1 MTNINDYSLDLSFGS
16 TDRKILKDLKNLF
29 IYICVTRFSCY
40 YKSYV
45 DYKQQINALNNTKR
59 TYKKLHGKTS
69 SEYQKNQAIRRDRFN
84 ACFTVPNNILKDIR
98 GYYRDENKKLHL
110 RPLQPFINYLISHH
124 FLSKVANKGCKHNA
138 AFKNENEK
146 TTSRH
151 WTNKYFLNEKLWH
164 KLLKNDKLKDLTT
177 FQTSAKLKKLIGI
190 YYKKLNKD
198 ELENAMTKQ
207 EKIDWQAKYD
217 RGETCMTV
225 EEKEKLDALRKR
237 KNDKRKMTI
246 AKKAAKETIAD
257 YAKLQTEIEQ
267 LNAKIEQLQA
277 ENEQLKKLKDLN
289 SDIDENNAKS
299 MIQQTQ
305 QTQIAKQ
312 VQPIQQVQQA
322 ASIDNS
328 DIEEAEAEKEINN
341 KFEIEKEKIDQIYRA
356 HFNDLNNLLQK
367 RVSINELGI
376 ITAQKILNSY
386 KQQFK
391 LIKPKETYVDTN
403 KSAKNKKMFENAYAQ
418 ILMSYKSEIANLK
431 QQFRQ

>member
-1 MTNINDYSLDLSFGS
+1 MKNTNNDYRLDLSFGS

-40 YKSYV
+40 YKSYD
-45 DYKQQINALNNTKR
+45 DYKQQISALNNTKS

-69 SEYQKNQAIRRDRFN
+69 PEYQKNQAIRRDRFN
-84 ACFTVPNNILKDIR
+84 ACFTVPNDILKDIR
-98 GYYRDENKKLHL
+98 GYYRDENKKLHR

-190 YYKKLNKD
+190 YYKKLNKE

-277 ENEQLKKLKDLN
+277 ENEQLKQLKDLN
-289 SDIDENNAKS
+289 SDIEEANAKS

-305 QTQIAKQ
+305 TPKQ
-312 VQPIQQVQQA
+312 VQQVQQA
-322 ASIDNS
+322 SIIDNS

-341 KFEIEKEKIDQIYRA
+341 KFEIEKEKIAQIYRA

-367 RVSINELGI
+367 RVSVNELGV

-418 ILMSYKSEIANLK
+418 ILMSYKSEIAELRQK
-431 QQFRQ
+431 FRQ

>member
-1 MTNINDYSLDLSFGS
+1 M
-16 TDRKILKDLKNLF
+16 
-29 IYICVTRFSCY
+29 
-40 YKSYV
+40 
-45 DYKQQINALNNTKR
+45 
-59 TYKKLHGKTS
+59 
-69 SEYQKNQAIRRDRFN
+69 
-84 ACFTVPNNILKDIR
+84 
-98 GYYRDENKKLHL
+98 
-110 RPLQPFINYLISHH
+110 ISHH

-177 FQTSAKLKKLIGI
+177 FQTSTKLKKLIGI
-190 YYKKLNKD
+190 YYKKFNKE
-198 ELENAMTKQ
+198 ELETAMTKQ

-257 YAKLQTEIEQ
+257 YAKLQTEIVQ

-289 SDIDENNAKS
+289 SDIDEANSKS

-305 QTQIAKQ
+305 PTQPTQTAKQ
-312 VQPIQQVQQA
+312 VQQAQQT
-322 ASIDNS
+322 SIIDNS
-328 DIEEAEAEKEINN
+328 DIEEAEAEKEIYN
-341 KFEIEKEKIDQIYRA
+341 KFEIEKEKIAQRYIA

-367 RVSINELGI
+367 RVSTNELGV
-376 ITAQKILNSY
+376 ITAQKILNSF

-391 LIKPKETYVDTN
+391 LTKPKETYVDTN
-403 KSAKNKKMFENAYAQ
+403 KSAKNKKLFENAYAQ
-418 ILMSYKSEIANLK
+418 ILMSYKSEIAKLRQK
-431 QQFRQ
+431 FRQ

>member
-1 MTNINDYSLDLSFGS
+1 MKNTNINDYKLDLSFGS

-40 YKSYV
+40 YKSY
-45 DYKQQINALNNTKR
+45 DNYKQQISALNNTKS

-69 SEYQKNQAIRRDRFN
+69 PEYQKNQAIRRDRFN
-84 ACFTVPNNILKDIR
+84 ACFTVPNDILKDIR

-124 FLSKVANKGCKHNA
+124 FLSNVTNKGCKHNA

-177 FQTSAKLKKLIGI
+177 FQTSTKLKKLIGI
-190 YYKKLNKD
+190 YYKKLSKE

-277 ENEQLKKLKDLN
+277 ENEQLKQLKDLN
-289 SDIDENNAKS
+289 SDIEEANAKS

-305 QTQIAKQ
+305 TPKQ
-312 VQPIQQVQQA
+312 VQLVQQT
-322 ASIDNS
+322 SIIDNS

-341 KFEIEKEKIDQIYRA
+341 KFEIEKEKINQIYRA

-367 RVSINELGI
+367 RVSINELGV

-386 KQQFK
+386 KQQFN
-391 LIKPKETYVDTN
+391 LTKPKETYVDTN

-418 ILMSYKSEIANLK
+418 ILMSYKSEIADLK
-431 QQFRQ
+431 QKFRQ

>member
-1 MTNINDYSLDLSFGS
+1 MKNIDYRLDLSFGS

-29 IYICVTRFSCY
+29 IYICVARFSCY
-40 YKSYV
+40 YKSYD
-45 DYKQQINALNNTKR
+45 DYKKQISALNNTKS

-84 ACFTVPNNILKDIR
+84 ACFTVPNDILKDIR
-98 GYYRDENKKLHL
+98 GYYRDENKKKHL

-151 WTNKYFLNEKLWH
+151 WTNKYFLNEKLWY

-177 FQTSAKLKKLIGI
+177 FQTSTKLKKLIGI
-190 YYKKLNKD
+190 YYKKLNKE

-277 ENEQLKKLKDLN
+277 ENEHLKQLKDLN
-289 SDIDENNAKS
+289 SDIEEANAKS

-305 QTQIAKQ
+305 QTQTAKQ
-312 VQPIQQVQQA
+312 VQQVQQT
-322 ASIDNS
+322 SIIDNS

-341 KFEIEKEKIDQIYRA
+341 KFEVEKEKIAQIYRA

-367 RVSINELGI
+367 RVSTNELGV
-376 ITAQKILNSY
+376 ITAQKILNGY

-391 LIKPKETYVDTN
+391 LTKPKETYVDTN

-418 ILMSYKSEIANLK
+418 ILMSYKSEIAKL
-431 QQFRQ
+431 QQKFRQ

>member
-1 MTNINDYSLDLSFGS
+1 MKNTNNDYRLDLSFGS

-40 YKSYV
+40 YKSY
-45 DYKQQINALNNTKR
+45 DNYKSQISALNNTKS

-69 SEYQKNQAIRRDRFN
+69 PEYQKNQAIRRDRFN
-84 ACFTVPNNILKDIR
+84 SCFTVPNTILKDIR

-177 FQTSAKLKKLIGI
+177 FQTSTKLKKLIGI
-190 YYKKLNKD
+190 YYKKLSKE

-277 ENEQLKKLKDLN
+277 ENERLKQLKDLN
-289 SDIDENNAKS
+289 SDIEEANAKS

-305 QTQIAKQ
+305 QTQTPKQ
-312 VQPIQQVQQA
+312 VQQVQQT
-322 ASIDNS
+322 SIIDNS

-341 KFEIEKEKIDQIYRA
+341 KFEIEKEKIAQIYRA
-356 HFNDLNNLLQK
+356 HFNALNNLLQK
-367 RVSINELGI
+367 RVSINELGV
-376 ITAQKILNSY
+376 ITAQKILNGY

-418 ILMSYKSEIANLK
+418 ILMSYKSEIADLK
-431 QQFRQ
+431 QKFRQ

>member
-1 MTNINDYSLDLSFGS
+1 MKNIDYRLDLSFGS

-40 YKSYV
+40 YKSY
-45 DYKQQINALNNTKR
+45 DNYKQQISALNNTKS

-69 SEYQKNQAIRRDRFN
+69 SEYKKNQAIRRDRFN
-84 ACFTVPNNILKDIR
+84 ACFTVPNAILKDIR

-124 FLSKVANKGCKHNA
+124 FLSTVANKGCKHNA

-177 FQTSAKLKKLIGI
+177 FQTSTKLKKLIGI
-190 YYKKLNKD
+190 YYKKLSKE

-277 ENEQLKKLKDLN
+277 ENERLKQLKDLN
-289 SDIDENNAKS
+289 SDIDEVNSKS

-305 QTQIAKQ
+305 TAKQ
-312 VQPIQQVQQA
+312 VQQVQQT
-322 ASIDNS
+322 STIDNS

-341 KFEIEKEKIDQIYRA
+341 KFEIEKEKIAQIYRA
-356 HFNDLNNLLQK
+356 HFNELNNLLQK
-367 RVSINELGI
+367 RVSTNELGV

-386 KQQFK
+386 KQQFN

-403 KSAKNKKMFENAYAQ
+403 KSAKNKKLFENAYAQ
-418 ILMSYKSEIANLK
+418 ILMSYKSEIADLK
-431 QQFRQ
+431 QKFRQ